1 MVEKQSGLPVYIE
14 SVNSSNLRSVMDV
27 SRSEAKLAGVM
38 GNPCQNLGRD
48 QMRPR
53 VAVAFFVEL
62 SIPGRDYTL
71 QLRLDKDKEP
81 SARSLSRCSIAA

>member
-38 GNPCQNLGRD
+38 GNPCRNLGRD

-53 VAVAFFVEL
+53 
-62 SIPGRDYTL
+62 SKGRGCLLCGALY
-71 QLRLDKDKEP
+71 
-81 SARSLSRCSIAA
+81 SRQGLHITTAS